1 MANERPIQKRVSGRM
16 KAILAA
22 MLLST
27 SCAHAADVSGVPR
40 IVDGD
45 TIQIGVTKIRL
56 NGIDAPETDQLCLD
70 AKGDRW
76 ACGVA
81 ARDELIKF
89 SHDRSWT
96 CDVTGLDKYGRSLAD
111 CKIDGVDVDR
121 WMVRSGWALAFVR
134 YSREYVAD
142 ELDARSNRSGL
153 WSGAF
158 IAPWDWRGHNKQTEI
173 LGSGSVPVN
182 AQTVLLSAVSAGQA
196 ADQACTIKG
205 NRNRSGEC
213 IYHEPGGRWYA
224 KVNMD
229 LSRGKRWFCSA
240 AEAEAAGC
248 RPAKN

>member
-1 MANERPIQKRVSGRM
+1 MDNERSAQKRISGRM
-16 KAILAA
+16 KAILATL
-22 MLLST
+22 LLSVT
-27 SCAHAADVSGVPR
+27 CAHAAEVSGIPR

-45 TIQIGVTKIRL
+45 TVQIGVTKIRL

-70 AKGDRW
+70 ARGDRW

-89 SHDRSWT
+89 SRDRPWT

-111 CKIDGVDVDR
+111 CTIDGIDVDR

-134 YSREYVAD
+134 YSREYGAD
-142 ELDARSNRSGL
+142 ELEAKSNRSGL

-158 IAPWDWRGHNKQTEI
+158 IAPWDWRGRNKQTEI

-182 AQTVLLSAVSAGQA
+182 AQTVLLSAVSADQA
-196 ADQACTIKG
+196 PDPACTIKG
-205 NRNRSGEC
+205 NVNRSGEC

-224 KVNMD
+224 RVNMD
-229 LSRGKRWFCSA
+229 PSKGKRWFCSA

-248 RPAKN
+248 RAAKH